1 MPTILKRT
9 APGTG
14 CRIPAEAFA
23 AVRRAAAR
31 LAEAEE
37 QAGAIVARA
46 EADREAIRA
55 KAEEAGRRQARAEA
69 GAILAGAARARDRLL
84 AASERE
90 VVAVA
95 IDVARKVIARELS
108 TDPAAVGGMAAS
120 ALGAAR
126 VRRQVT
132 LRVHPDDAA
141 ATRAWVGS
149 GPAGVPGVG
158 IEEDGRLAP
167 GDVVVETEAG
177 RIDARVETQ
186 LEALREALVEALR

>member
-1 MPTILKRT
+1 
-9 APGTG
+9 
-14 CRIPAEAFA
+14 
-23 AVRRAAAR
+23 VRRAAAR

-141 ATRAWVGS
+141 ATRAWGGS